1 MRKTYAQAGLDPSVT
16 RFFEAHGTGT
26 PVGDPIEA
34 SAISEMF
41 TSYRSPKEPLYIGAV
56 KSNVG
61 HSEGASGITSVIKS
75 ILTLERGIIP
85 ANAWFENRNSKI
97 PDEWHFKF
105 PTAAL
110 PWPKT
115 KTGLRRVSINS
126 FGVSGTNAHIV
137 IDDAY
142 HFLKE
147 HGYNAPH
154 KTIDVPQLPNTARR
168 FWLLA
173 PTQLNNDTPTDLTAF
188 LFTVAPKHPLTNGDA
203 VEKLQLIVLSSHDQ
217 DGISRLVDAY
227 RQHPIRDPFY
237 DLAFTLAA
245 KRTHFNWRTAI
256 FANSTESVKETFQ
269 EKLEIKR
276 VAIDPRLAF
285 VFTGQGA
292 QWARMGIE
300 LVHYPTFRESL
311 ESADTYLKELG
322 NSWSVIGE
330 SFVPCLFTHY
340 QQRP

>member
-41 TSYRSPKEPLYIGAV
+41 TQFRSPEEPLYIGAV

-97 PDEWHFKF
+97 PDEWHFIF
-105 PTAAL
+105 PTTAL
-110 PWPKT
+110 PWPET

-147 HGYNAPH
+147 HGYDAPH
-154 KTIDVPQLPNTARR
+154 RTVDVPQLPGTACK
-168 FWLLA
+168 FQVDPLSKSVLMVILILL
-173 PTQLNNDTPTDLTAF
+173 F
-188 LFTVAPKHPLTNGDA
+188 HSYSEGFT
-203 VEKLQLIVLSSHDQ
+203 E
-217 DGISRLVDAY
+217 
-227 RQHPIRDPFY
+227 
-237 DLAFTLAA
+237 
-245 KRTHFNWRTAI
+245 
-256 FANSTESVKETFQ
+256 
-269 EKLEIKR
+269 
-276 VAIDPRLAF
+276 
-285 VFTGQGA
+285 
-292 QWARMGIE
+292 
-300 LVHYPTFRESL
+300 
-311 ESADTYLKELG
+311 
-322 NSWSVIGE
+322 
-330 SFVPCLFTHY
+330 
-340 QQRP
+340 